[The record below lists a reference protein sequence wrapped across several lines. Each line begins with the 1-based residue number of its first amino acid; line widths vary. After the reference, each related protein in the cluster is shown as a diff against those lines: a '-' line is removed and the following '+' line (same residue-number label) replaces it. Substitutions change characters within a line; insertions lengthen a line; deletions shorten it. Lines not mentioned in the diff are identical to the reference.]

1 MKLIQNTSLQT
12 FPIYLR
18 TEKGCKEV
26 YLRPRQNIV
35 VPDSY
40 ITEQITLLV
49 KRRLFKV
56 TNAW

>member
-1 MKLIQNTSLQT
+1 MKLIQNNSLQT

-18 TEKGCKEV
+18 TEKGCKEI
-26 YLRPRQNIV
+26 YLKPKQNIV

-40 ITEQITLLV
+40 ITEQINILV

-56 TNAW
+56 TNA